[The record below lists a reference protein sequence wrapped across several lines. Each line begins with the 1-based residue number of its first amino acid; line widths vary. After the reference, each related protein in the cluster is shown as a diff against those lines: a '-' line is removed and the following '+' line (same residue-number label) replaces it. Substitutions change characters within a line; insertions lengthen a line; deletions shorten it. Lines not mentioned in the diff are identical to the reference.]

1 MAKFQSISEEA
12 LAPSMLEIDILLG
25 ICYTI
30 IAVAVLVGAYRIYR
44 NISST

>member
-1 MAKFQSISEEA
+1 MAKFESVNQDA

-30 IAVAVLVGAYRIYR
+30 IAVAVVIGAYRIYR
-44 NISST
+44 NISRA